1 MGSCR
6 AADGW
11 QRRIS
16 SRHLCVTAPGD
27 TNKSQPRQ
35 PTHSLPARQLLGV
48 VKSHLAD
55 LGKVLGMSASPLPS
69 PSPLGSQLG
78 HLLSGL
84 RAQLTHAHGAGVLVV
99 PVVHSVLSAIGVGA
113 LVLMLIAAAV
123 GVIRGRFGLAAL
135 SAVMGAILFAAL
147 RSPLATYREVT
158 TVIGKVS
165 HVHNLASAAAAFP
178 AVSEVLVV
186 AGVAIVCLGLV
197 AAIRPLLRSHPI
209 GAFVQAATAM
219 VLGAT
224 VSSASSLTAA
234 CHLVLSL

>member
-1 MGSCR
+1 MT
-6 AADGW
+6 
-11 QRRIS
+11 
-16 SRHLCVTAPGD
+16 SR
-27 TNKSQPRQ
+27 
-35 PTHSLPARQLLGV
+35 
-48 VKSHLAD
+48 LAD

-113 LVLMLIAAAV
+113 LVVMILAATV
-123 GVIRGRFGLAAL
+123 SILRGRLALAAL
-135 SAVMGAILFAAL
+135 SAVMGTVLFVAL
-147 RSPLATYREVT
+147 RTPLATYREVT

-165 HVHNLASAAAAFP
+165 RVHNLAFP

-197 AAIRPLLRSHPI
+197 AAIRSLLRSHPI
-209 GAFVQAATAM
+209 GAFLQAATAM
-219 VLGAT
+219 VLAAT

-234 CHLVLSL
+234 YHVVLSL